1 MGIKEEL
8 GELEYL
14 SLVSKVCTELD
25 NHLGMNEKTLAE
37 FIIDLAEKHK
47 NMDMFRKALIENGAE
62 FSGGLMR
69 SIYDLVHR
77 MKSLAGQSAKVME
90 EAMAKVSDPVLNE
103 KRAKFTGLAIPDDF
117 GRAKDLLDVRLEK
130 RFRATSCYSFVYTV
144 YIIYCILCTLLKVKK
159 TNLKKNKKSMT

>member
-1 MGIKEEL
+1 MGVKEDL

-37 FIIDLAEKHK
+37 FIIDLADKHK
-47 NMDMFRKALIENGAE
+47 NMDTFRKALIENGAE

-69 SIYDLVHR
+69 SIFDLVNR

-90 EAMAKVSDPVLNE
+90 EAMSKASDPVLNK
-103 KRAKFTGLAIPDDF
+103 KREKFTGLAIPDDF
-117 GRAKDLLDVRLEK
+117 DRAKDLLDVREMEK
-130 RFRATSCYSFVYTV
+130 R
-144 YIIYCILCTLLKVKK
+144 
-159 TNLKKNKKSMT
+159 N